1 VTPTAGTTLNLLN
14 AASVQ
19 VTLSGNGA
27 NVDGAA
33 TVPMSAGFGRIIVY
47 VSAGVGWRSAH
58 LTKAQADT
66 LYGALAGA
74 NTWTGTTNT
83 FNNGVVVG
91 IQTFT
96 ESASWTG
103 TVSATSGGTFVLVS
117 GTGTGGTLNLPPTP
131 PTGWIVSIFSG
142 VGTSSFT
149 LTAGGTVQ
157 IDQLATVTVNAS
169 TSGSLIFDG
178 TGYRPFG
185 VNGFVANAFSSITQT
200 FNGTVSL
207 QGRFRAR
214 VQQFSGA
221 GTISITN
228 GPNIE
233 KTASGAYT
241 LALPTSPSSGDTYW
255 VFDGFGDAGTNNFS
269 LSSSDKAINSTAAG
283 GGAVVAVSTNW
294 GRGTVT
300 YDGTAWKLAKG

>member
-1 VTPTAGTTLNLLN
+1 
-14 AASVQ
+14 
-19 VTLSGNGA
+19 
-27 NVDGAA
+27 
-33 TVPMSAGFGRIIVY
+33 
-47 VSAGVGWRSAH
+47 
-58 LTKAQADT
+58 
-66 LYGALAGA
+66 
-74 NTWTGTTNT
+74 
-83 FNNGVVVG
+83 
-91 IQTFT
+91 
-96 ESASWTG
+96 
-103 TVSATSGGTFVLVS
+103 
-117 GTGTGGTLNLPPTP
+117 
-131 PTGWIVSIFSG
+131 VSIFSG

-178 TGYRPFG
+178 TKYRPFG

-207 QGRFRAR
+207 QGRFRTR

-221 GTISITN
+221 GSILSTS
-228 GPNIE
+228 GPHIE

-241 LALPTSPSSGDTYW
+241 LALPTSPSTGDTYW
-255 VFDGFGDAGTNNFS
+255 VFDGFGDAGTNNLS
-269 LSSSDKAINSTAAG
+269 LSSSSVAINSTAAG
-283 GGAVVAVSTNW
+283 GEAVVAVSTNW